1 MPLEYFYW
9 YYIHMKKHPNKITP
23 LAVRMST
30 QEKIALS
37 EAAQHLGCTRNAL
50 IRHAAIGVVQEL
62 REVLAA

>member
-1 MPLEYFYW
+1 
-9 YYIHMKKHPNKITP
+9 MKKHPNKITP